1 MLGLIK
7 DSVWRI
13 DVHGVE
19 RGVSTR
25 FDSLFSNYLLNMV
38 GNGGNVL
45 FWFEPWLDEKLLKDK
60 FIRLLSLAINK
71 HE

>member
-1 MLGLIK
+1 MNMAWLWFKISAK
-7 DSVWRI
+7 
-13 DVHGVE
+13 E
-19 RGVSTR
+19 RCEHS
-25 FDSLFSNYLLNMV
+25 FDSLFSSYLLNMV

-60 FIRLLSLAINK
+60 FTRLLSLAINK

>member
-1 MLGLIK
+1 MLDLIK

-13 DVHGVE
+13 DVHCVE

-25 FDSLFSNYLLNMV
+25 FDSSFSNYLLNMV